1 MRNLIKTILVFM
13 TLMVSLQLSAED
25 QQSTGLRELT
35 QKELEHYEF
44 DVEETTVLVRELSP
58 GQQYVLTSQRS
69 EIKDL
74 IARHLGIL
82 RLKNGKSDVALL
94 QGLVDKKAIRSVD
107 VRGWQGLGIVF
118 GDILV
123 GEFGLHWVSYE
134 DDLGLNKALRW
145 RKTENYV
152 FPVTM
157 FSKRV
162 QFREKIDVAAV
173 YDKMTIDIEEF
184 KAYENNRP
192 VFKDRLR

>member
-1 MRNLIKTILVFM
+1 MRNLNVAILVSIA
-13 TLMVSLQLSAED
+13 LMISQQVIAED

-35 QKELEHYEF
+35 QEELEHYEF
-44 DVEETTVLVRELSP
+44 DIEESTVLVKGLSP
-58 GQQYVLTSQRS
+58 GQQYVLTRQRT

-74 IARHLGIL
+74 IARHIGIL
-82 RLKNGKSDVALL
+82 RLKNGKADVVLL

-134 DDLGLNKALRW
+134 DDLGINKALRW

-173 YDKMTIDIEEF
+173 YDKMANDIEQF

-192 VFKDRLR
+192 VFKE

>member
-1 MRNLIKTILVFM
+1 MRNLNLAILASIALM
-13 TLMVSLQLSAED
+13 TTLQVIAED
-25 QQSTGLRELT
+25 QQSPGLRELT
-35 QKELEHYEF
+35 QEELEHYEF
-44 DVEETTVLVRELSP
+44 DVEETTVLVKELSP
-58 GQQYVLTSQRS
+58 GQQYVLTSQRG

-82 RLKNGKSDVALL
+82 RLKNDKSDVALL
-94 QGLVDKKAIRSVD
+94 QGLVDKKAIRAVD

-123 GEFGLHWVSYE
+123 GDFGLHWVSYE

-145 RKTENYV
+145 LKTENYV

-173 YDKMTIDIEEF
+173 YDKMEKDIEQF
-184 KAYENNRP
+184 KTYEKNRP
-192 VFKDRLR
+192 VFKDRVR